1 VSLPHPPLRGTLSPA
16 GERAQELVGPSPSQ
30 GRRWRAAP
38 DEGIPGA
45 RAVRARGLL
54 IHLALLAGAVVVLVP
69 FMWMITTA
77 LKRPRNVHLAPHIV
91 PVHFE
96 WQNFA
101 DAWQADNFARFY
113 LNSALMAVGIT
124 AGQLLFSSLAG
135 YAFARLRFPGRDLL
149 FWIVLA
155 TMMVPVYVTLIPSYL
170 IVKDLGWLDSYPAL
184 IVPRLVSAFGI
195 FLMRQHYLTIPR
207 DLEEAA
213 LLDGSSRLKIW
224 ATIFVPLSGP
234 AMATLGVFSFLFAW
248 NDFLWPLIVT
258 SSPDMRT
265 IQLGLAMFSGR
276 YGTQWTLL
284 MAGAVTATIPA
295 LIAFVIGQRWFVR
308 GIAAT
313 GVKG

>member
-1 VSLPHPPLRGTLSPA
+1 VHIA
-16 GERAQELVGPSPSQ
+16 
-30 GRRWRAAP
+30 
-38 DEGIPGA
+38 
-45 RAVRARGLL
+45 L
-54 IHLALLAGAVVVLVP
+54 IAGALVILTP

-77 LKRPRNVHLAPHIV
+77 LKQPRKVHLPPYIV

-96 WQNFA
+96 WHNFV

-113 LNSALMAVGIT
+113 LNSAVMAVGIT

-135 YAFARLRFPGRDLL
+135 YAFARLRFPGRTVL

-170 IVKDLGWLDSYPAL
+170 IVRDLGWLDSYPAL

-195 FLMRQHYLTIPR
+195 FLMRQHYLSIPR

-213 LLDGSSRLKIW
+213 LLDGSSRIRIW
-224 ATIFVPLSGP
+224 WTVFVPLSGP
-234 AMATLGVFSFLFAW
+234 ALATLGVFSFLFAW
-248 NDFLWPLIVT
+248 NDFLWPLIMTT
-258 SSPDMRT
+258 SPSMRT
-265 IQLGLAMFSGR
+265 VQLGLAMFSGR
-276 YGTQWTLL
+276 YTTQWTLL
-284 MAGAVTATIPA
+284 MAGAVTATVPA
-295 LIAFVIGQRWFVR
+295 LVAFAIGQRWFVR

>member
-1 VSLPHPPLRGTLSPA
+1 MS
-16 GERAQELVGPSPSQ
+16 AQVV
-30 GRRWRAAP
+30 GRRVPVSPR
-38 DEGIPGA
+38 
-45 RAVRARGLL
+45 RRRTRQGLV
-54 IHLALLAGAVVVLVP
+54 HGALLVGAVVVLVP
-69 FMWMITTA
+69 FLWMVTTS
-77 LKRPRNVHLAPHIV
+77 LKPPRAVHLAPHLL
-91 PVHFE
+91 PTRFE
-96 WQNFA
+96 WRNFVE
-101 DAWQADNFARFY
+101 AWRAEDFARYY
-113 LNSALMAVGIT
+113 LNSASMAVAIT

-149 FWIVLA
+149 FWVVLA

-170 IVKDLGWLDSYPAL
+170 VVRGLGWLDSYPAL

-213 LLDGSSRLKIW
+213 LLDGASRLRIW
-224 ATIFVPLSGP
+224 GSIFLPLSGP
-234 AMATLGVFSFLFAW
+234 ALATLGVFAFLFAW

-258 SSPDMRT
+258 TSPEMRT
-265 IQLGLAMFSGR
+265 VQLGLAMFSGR

-284 MAGAVTATIPA
+284 MAGAVTATVPA
-295 LIAFVIGQRWFVR
+295 LLAFALGQRWFVR